1 MTSVDFDPFS
11 REFFDDPFATYAR
24 MREEAPCFHS
34 DRWDFYAF
42 SRFADIV
49 AVHLDTENFTSTHGL
64 IYEHLID
71 PDFDPGIN
79 RSMIMM
85 DPPEHNRYRRPVSYT
100 HLKLPTIHLV

>member
-1 MTSVDFDPFS
+1 MANVDFDPFS

-49 AVHLDTENFTSTHGL
+49 PCTST
-64 IYEHLID
+64 
-71 PDFDPGIN
+71 PRTSPQP
-79 RSMIMM
+79 M
-85 DPPEHNRYRRPVSYT
+85 V
-100 HLKLPTIHLV
+100 